1 MLHTVLVISAYM
13 SMVFIP
19 CACAQWG
26 EVLTAEWRILRRDL
40 RADLRRRRAGMSE
53 ALITAIREARVAAR
67 IEAFAAEAF
76 AEIPVAFPRFAAFAG
91 KVSRGRPRRRAL
103 VFDPA
108 AFTRAMAL
116 VRIRLMALSEPF
128 RLAQLAFDGPVFDS
142 PMMAFG
148 TPLVPMR
155 FALERPAP
163 LAPQMPLAVPTPL
176 GLPRP
181 IAARLNDNLHISFE
195 DNSLE
200 ARLQRRLQEQVART
214 AQDGVRKPPTRALP
228 AQLTPAQMAGAATPE
243 TVAKMQTVLHF
254 PPSAAEL
261 EALYALD
268 AQPAGATDA
277 NSGEGPVSVAA

>member
-13 SMVFIP
+13 SMVLIP

-26 EVLTAEWRILRRDL
+26 EVLTAEWRTLRRDL

-53 ALITAIREARVAAR
+53 ALITAIREARVAAS

-103 VFDPA
+103 VFDRN
-108 AFTRAMAL
+108 AFARAMAL
-116 VRIRLMALSEPF
+116 VRTRLMALSEPF
-128 RLAQLAFDGPVFDS
+128 RLAQLAFDGPVFDRT
-142 PMMAFG
+142 MMAFG

-163 LAPQMPLAVPTPL
+163 LAPQMPLAAPTPL
-176 GLPRP
+176 ALPMP

-195 DNSLE
+195 NNSLE
-200 ARLQRRLQEQVART
+200 ARLLRRLQEQVGRT
-214 AQDGVRKPPTRALP
+214 AQDTVRKPPARALP
-228 AQLTPAQMAGAATPE
+228 AELTPAQMSGTAAPE
-243 TVAKMQTVLHF
+243 AVAKMQTVLHF
-254 PPSAAEL
+254 PPSVGEL

-268 AQPAGATDA
+268 PQPTVAGETG
-277 NSGEGPVSVAA
+277 SGEGPISVAA